1 MNIRV
6 VKINLALINSITNLD
21 ISDIGKY
28 CLLVNDVFAFM
39 SPDLDAVND
48 MKDSL
53 IREKNGI

>member
-1 MNIRV
+1 MNIKV
-6 VKINLALINSITNLD
+6 SKINLDLVNSITNLD

-28 CLLVNDVFAFM
+28 CLLVNNVFVFM

>member
-1 MNIRV
+1 MNIKV
-6 VKINLALINSITNLD
+6 SKINLDLVNSITNLD

-28 CLLVNDVFAFM
+28 CLLVNNIFVFM

>member
-1 MNIRV
+1 MNIKV
-6 VKINLALINSITNLD
+6 FKINLDLVNSISNLD

-28 CLLVNDVFAFM
+28 CLLANNVFVFM

>member
-1 MNIRV
+1 MNIKV
-6 VKINLALINSITNLD
+6 FKINLDLVNSITNLD

-28 CLLVNDVFAFM
+28 CLLVNNVFVFM